1 MRSFHEPARFVIMAN
16 NDDQANSMIKKEPTI
31 SPAELKV
38 LEILWKSSPLS
49 SSQIIDALKNT
60 ESWHNQTVKTL
71 LSRLV
76 SKKVISYKQ
85 ESNRYLYI
93 PLLKKRDYQKAISY
107 SFIKRVFGGKIS
119 PLLAYFSK
127 QEKISKEEIK
137 ELKAIINELEAND

>member
-1 MRSFHEPARFVIMAN
+1 MV
-16 NDDQANSMIKKEPTI
+16 KKEPTI
-31 SPAELKV
+31 SSAELKV

-49 SSQIIDALKNT
+49 SSQVIDALKKT

-85 ESNRYLYI
+85 EGNRYLYI
-93 PLLKKRDYQKAISY
+93 PLLKKHDYQKATSY

-119 PLLAYFSK
+119 PLVAYFSK

-137 ELKAIINELEAND
+137 ELKAIIKELESND